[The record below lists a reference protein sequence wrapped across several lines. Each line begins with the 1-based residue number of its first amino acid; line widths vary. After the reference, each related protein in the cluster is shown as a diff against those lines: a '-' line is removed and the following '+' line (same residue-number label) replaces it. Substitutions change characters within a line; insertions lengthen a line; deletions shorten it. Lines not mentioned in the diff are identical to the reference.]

1 MSAWQVFPI
10 KLGVDIAAI
19 WLISILLR
27 HLFPKKGWGIL
38 TSLGIAV
45 GVYVALGILL
55 LVLRR
60 F

>member
-10 KLGVDIAAI
+10 KLGIEIAAI

-27 HLFPKKGWGIL
+27 RLFPKKGWGIL
-38 TSLGIAV
+38 TYLAIAA
-45 GVYVALGILL
+45 GAYVALGILA